1 MTDAKG
7 RRVPKQDGLTPLG
20 YRPRIVDGRI
30 DKLLKSFGGL
40 EITGA
45 KWCGKTWTALA
56 HAKSYDSLMEATALD
71 AARTDPNLVL
81 MGDEPHLVDEWQEV
95 PAIWDAARNH
105 IDRNANRKGELI
117 LTGSARPKDEGK
129 IRHSGTGRIARL
141 RMRPMAL
148 CESDPMCG
156 GISFASLFDGE
167 FTPVLKKTTVL
178 DVARWCCRGGW
189 PSIVDIEDEF
199 ALETPSEY
207 VKSIIDVSVPSLGK
221 NGDTALRLMRAL
233 AFNVA
238 QAPTLAT
245 LAKDMGDGDAK
256 AAQNTV
262 TGYLDLLEELYVVE
276 KLPGWAPAL
285 RSKKRVRTKPKRYF
299 VDPSIPAS
307 LIGASPQTLMRDT
320 QTLGNLFETLVVRDV
335 RTYVSVMPGVANKV
349 GYYHDEKDVEADIVV
364 ELSDGRWAAIEVKL
378 SEDKVDEDAAA
389 KLLHVASKLT
399 SNPREQV
406 RPPAFLAFIVGK
418 GNRAYRRSDDIFV
431 IPAAALEQ

>member
-1 MTDAKG
+1 MSEQG
-7 RRVPKQDGLTPLG
+7 SLTPSG
-20 YRPRIVDGRI
+20 YRPRIVDGRV

-71 AARTDPNLVL
+71 AARTDPSLVL

-117 LTGSARPKDEGK
+117 LTGSARPKDERE

-148 CESDPMCG
+148 CESDSACG
-156 GISFASLFDGE
+156 GVSFAGLFDGE
-167 FTPVLKKTTVL
+167 FTPILKETTVQ

-189 PSIVDIEDEF
+189 PSIIDLEDEF

-207 VKSIIDVSVPSLGK
+207 VKSLVEVSVPSLGK

-245 LAKDMGDGDAK
+245 LAKDMGEGDAQ

-262 TGYLDLLEELYVVE
+262 TGYLDLLEKLYVVE

-285 RSKKRVRTKPKRYF
+285 RSKKRVRTKSKRYF

-307 LIGASPQTLMRDT
+307 LIGASPQTLLRDT

-335 RTYVSVMPGVANKV
+335 RTYVSIMPGVANKI
-349 GYYHDEKDVEADIVV
+349 GYYHDEKGVEADVVV

-378 SEDKVDEDAAA
+378 SEDRVDEDAAA

-418 GNRAYRRSDDIFV
+418 GGRAYRRADGIYV
-431 IPAAALEQ
+431 LPAASLQQ

>member
-1 MTDAKG
+1 MSH
-7 RRVPKQDGLTPLG
+7 LTPDG
-20 YRPRIVDGRI
+20 YRPRIVDARI
-30 DKLLKSFGGL
+30 DKLLHAFGGV

-56 HAKSYDSLMEATALD
+56 HSNSFDTLMEASSLD
-71 AARTDPNLVL
+71 AAQTDPNLVL
-81 MGDEPHLVDEWQEV
+81 MGEEPHLVDEWQEV
-95 PAIWDAARNH
+95 PAIWDAARNR
-105 IDRNANRKGELI
+105 IDRNANRKGQLI
-117 LTGSARPKDEGK
+117 LTGSARPKDGER

-148 CESDPMCG
+148 CESDTSCG
-156 GISFASLFDGE
+156 GVSFSGLFDGE
-167 FTPVLKKTTVL
+167 FTPVSKESSVL

-189 PSIVDIEDEF
+189 PSIVELEDEF
-199 ALETPSEY
+199 ALETPAEY
-207 VKSIIDVSVPSLGK
+207 VKSIVDVSVPALGK
-221 NGDTALRLMRAL
+221 NGDMALRLMRAL

-245 LAKDMGDGDAK
+245 LSRDMGEGDAQ

-262 TGYLDLLEELYVVE
+262 SAYLDLLDKLYVIE
-276 KLPGWAPAL
+276 GLPGWAPPL

-307 LIGASPQTLMRDT
+307 LIGASPQALLRDT

-335 RTYVSVMPGVANKV
+335 RTFVSVMSGVANRV
-349 GYYHDEKDVEADIVV
+349 AYYHDDKGVEADIVV

-378 SEDKVDEDAAA
+378 SEDKVDDKSAA

-399 SNPREQV
+399 SNPMEQIL
-406 RPPAFLAFIVGK
+406 PPTFLAFIVGK
-418 GNRAYRRSDDIFV
+418 GSRAYRRKDGIYV
-431 IPAAALEQ
+431 IPVATLQQ